1 MGVDGFVRRLG
12 TAMGVGVA
20 RLLGVAAC
28 VLWLAACETAQFDA
42 TGSVQANAEI
52 LGEDPKDDLGLGKKH
67 YKEQNYGLAEKH
79 FRRAVEAQPRA
90 AEAWI
95 GLAASYDRLRRFD
108 LSDRAYSQATAIVG
122 PTPEILNN
130 EGFSFMLRGDYKTA
144 RKKLIAA
151 KAKDPSS
158 VFIQN
163 NLTLLEELTVEAKG
177 IKSP

>member
-1 MGVDGFVRRLG
+1 MRRWG
-12 TAMGVGVA
+12 TEMRVGVA
-20 RLLGVAAC
+20 RLVSVAAC
-28 VLWLAACETAQFDA
+28 VLWLGGCESTAQLDA
-42 TGSVQANAEI
+42 TGSVQANAEV
-52 LGEDPKDDLGLGKKH
+52 LGEDPKDDLGLGKKQ

-90 AEAWI
+90 AEAWV

-108 LSDRAYSQATAIVG
+108 LADRAYSQATAILG

-144 RKKLIAA
+144 RKKLLAA
-151 KAKDPSS
+151 KAKDPNS
-158 VFIQN
+158 VYIQN
-163 NLTLLEELTVEAKG
+163 NLTLLNEIVADAKG